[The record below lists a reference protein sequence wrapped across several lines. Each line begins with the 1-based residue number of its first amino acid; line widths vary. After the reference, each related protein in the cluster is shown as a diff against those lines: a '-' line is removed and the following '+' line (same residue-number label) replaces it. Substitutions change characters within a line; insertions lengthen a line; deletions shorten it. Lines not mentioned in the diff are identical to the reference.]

1 MYIKHWWNG
10 ADGRTTEVLGEKLFQ
25 VPIFFTTNPKHTDL
39 ESNLGLCS
47 DGPAISYLSSGA
59 AKIYVCFIFRLLIA
73 IRPIR
78 TQNNLH
84 HRTLLIVD
92 SCPV

>member
-1 MYIKHWWNG
+1 MEGQQKYLERNFFKCQ
-10 ADGRTTEVLGEKLFQ
+10 F
-25 VPIFFTTNPKHTDL
+25 FFTTNPKHTDL

-59 AKIYVCFIFRLLIA
+59 AKIDICFISRLLIT

-84 HRTLLIVD
+84 RRTLLIVD